1 MKDCDP
7 EKSSFKGGSVRVRE
21 GGFALGLERGRREE
35 EVGADQR
42 RDGEQ
47 PKGECSLL
55 DQCGVVK
62 LSNRMNVKCVIYKD
76 NIWRL

>member
-1 MKDCDP
+1 M
-7 EKSSFKGGSVRVRE
+7 RVRE

-47 PKGECSLL
+47 SKGECSLL
-55 DQCGVVK
+55 DQFGFK
-62 LSNRMNVKCVIYKD
+62 I
-76 NIWRL
+76 

>member
-55 DQCGVVK
+55 V
-62 LSNRMNVKCVIYKD
+62 
-76 NIWRL
+76 

>member
-47 PKGECSLL
+47 PKGEYSLL
-55 DQCGVVK
+55 DQCGVVIG
-62 LSNRMNVKCVIYKD
+62 NFQIG
-76 NIWRL
+76 

>member
-55 DQCGVVK
+55 DQCGA
-62 LSNRMNVKCVIYKD
+62 NFQIG
-76 NIWRL
+76 